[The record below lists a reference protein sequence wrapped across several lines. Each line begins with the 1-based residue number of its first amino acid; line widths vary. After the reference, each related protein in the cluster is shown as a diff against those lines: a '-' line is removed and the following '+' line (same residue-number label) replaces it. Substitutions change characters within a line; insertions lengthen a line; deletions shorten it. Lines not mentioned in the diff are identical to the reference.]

1 MVESVAFF
9 CFVDF
14 WPSVCSVIF
23 SVFGFVGLTRGKK
36 VSVLSIISAPALRL
50 FGLMYLPPKAGPRPF
65 PFGIVIFNERSR
77 G

>member
-1 MVESVAFF
+1 MLLFSVSLIFGLLFAVLF
-9 CFVDF
+9 
-14 WPSVCSVIF
+14 F